1 MALQQGLSGL
11 DSATSQLNIIGNNI
25 ANSST
30 VGYKSGSVEFAD
42 VYANSLNGGGASN
55 IGIGVQTAATQQD
68 FSQGTITTSTNPL
81 DIAINGKGFFQV
93 STAGALSYTRNGQFQ
108 LDKSGNLVTATGANL
123 QGYSATATGVLNT
136 GSPTNININTA
147 NLAPVA
153 TKNVGTELNL
163 DSRLPVLPAA
173 SFSSTDPTT
182 YSYST
187 SVSVYDSLGDSHA
200 LQTYYVNTGP
210 AAPVAPATTG
220 EATWSVFATVDGTPV
235 GYVPPA
241 APVAVATLAFK
252 SDGSLDTASSTP
264 VPSPATPTTFSIPL
278 SMTLANGATTPQTVA
293 MAYTGTTQYGSA
305 VGVNAQTQ
313 DGYTSG
319 QLSNFTAGA
328 NGDITGTYSNGQ
340 TAVLGQIVLAN
351 FVNPNGLESIG
362 GNQYAVSPTSGSALV
377 GAPET
382 GSLGALQSG
391 ATESSNTDLTAEL
404 VDMITAQRDYQ
415 ANAQTL
421 KTEDQIMQT
430 LVTLR

>member
-1 MALQQGLSGL
+1 
-11 DSATSQLNIIGNNI
+11 
-25 ANSST
+25 
-30 VGYKSGSVEFAD
+30 
-42 VYANSLNGGGASN
+42 
-55 IGIGVQTAATQQD
+55 
-68 FSQGTITTSTNPL
+68 
-81 DIAINGKGFFQV
+81 
-93 STAGALSYTRNGQFQ
+93 
-108 LDKSGNLVTATGANL
+108 
-123 QGYSATATGVLNT
+123 
-136 GSPTNININTA
+136 
-147 NLAPVA
+147 
-153 TKNVGTELNL
+153 
-163 DSRLPVLPAA
+163 
-173 SFSSTDPTT
+173 
-182 YSYST
+182 
-187 SVSVYDSLGDSHA
+187 
-200 LQTYYVNTGP
+200 
-210 AAPVAPATTG
+210 
-220 EATWSVFATVDGTPV
+220 
-235 GYVPPA
+235 
-241 APVAVATLAFK
+241 
-252 SDGSLDTASSTP
+252 
-264 VPSPATPTTFSIPL
+264 
-278 SMTLANGATTPQTVA
+278 